1 MLGIVVVAG
10 MILSA
15 LAAPVDSAAAT
26 APAEKITLDVKTING
41 SGCPAGTATA
51 SADVASDNT
60 SFTVHYTNFTAK
72 AGGGASA
79 LDARKNCQINVLVH
93 VPQGFTYAIAGV
105 EYRGFAHIE
114 SGASALEQA
123 NYYFAGT
130 SPTARVRHTYPGP
143 FHGVW
148 RASDTTDVAALV
160 FAPCG
165 EDRNLNINAE
175 LRADAGTSSGTSYI
189 EMDSEHASVDTIYHF
204 AWKDC

>member
-1 MLGIVVVAG
+1 
-10 MILSA
+10 MILST
-15 LAAPVDSAAAT
+15 LATPVDHAAAS
-26 APAEKITLDVKTING
+26 APAEKITLDIKTING

-72 AGGGASA
+72 SGGGASA
-79 LDARKNCQINVLVH
+79 LEARKNCQINVVVH
-93 VPQGFTYAIAGV
+93 VPQGFTYAIAEA

-123 NYYFAGT
+123 NYYFTGT
-130 SPTARVRHTYPGP
+130 APTARVRHTIPGP

-148 RASDTTDVAALV
+148 RVTDTAEVAELV

-165 EDRNLNINAE
+165 ESRNLNINAE
-175 LRADAGTSSGTSYI
+175 LRADSGSSPGLSYI

-204 AWKDC
+204 AWKTC

>member
-1 MLGIVVVAG
+1 MLGMSVVAAL
-10 MILSA
+10 ILSA
-15 LAAPVDSAAAT
+15 FVAPVASGADSV
-26 APAEKITLDVKTING
+26 PSEKITLDIKTING

-79 LDARKNCQINVLVH
+79 LDARKNCQINVVVH
-93 VPQGFTYAIAGV
+93 VPQGFTYAIA
-105 EYRGFAHIE
+105 EADYRGYAHIE

-130 SPTARVRHTYPGP
+130 APTARVRHTFPGP

-148 RASDTTDVAALV
+148 RAVDQTDVDELV

-165 EDRNLNINAE
+165 ESRNLNINAE
-175 LRADAGTSSGTSYI
+175 LRADAGTSSAGSFI

-204 AWKDC
+204 SWKTC

>member
-1 MLGIVVVAG
+1 MLGILVVAG
-10 MILSA
+10 MVLSA
-15 LAAPVDSAAAT
+15 FAAPVDSPAES
-26 APAEKITLDVKTING
+26 APAGKITLDIKTING

-72 AGGGASA
+72 AGGDASA

-93 VPQGFTYAIAGV
+93 VPQGFTYAIARAD
-105 EYRGFAHIE
+105 YRGFAHIE
-114 SGASALEQA
+114 GGASALEQA
-123 NYYFAGT
+123 NYYFTGT
-130 SPTARVRHTYPGP
+130 APTARVRHTFPGP

-148 RASDTTDVAALV
+148 RASDTTEVAELV

-175 LRADAGTSSGTSYI
+175 LRADAGSSSGASYI

-204 AWKDC
+204 AWKTC

>member
-1 MLGIVVVAG
+1 MLGTSVVAALV
-10 MILSA
+10 LSA
-15 LAAPVDSAAAT
+15 FTAPLASGADSV
-26 APAEKITLDVKTING
+26 PAEKITLDIKTING

-60 SFTVHYTNFTAK
+60 AFTVHYTNFTAK

-79 LDARKNCQINVLVH
+79 LEARKNCQINVLVH
-93 VPQGFTYAIAGV
+93 VPQGFTYAIA
-105 EYRGFAHIE
+105 EADYRGFAHIE

-123 NYYFAGT
+123 NYYFTGT
-130 SPTARVRHTYPGP
+130 APTARVRHTFPGP

-148 RASDTTDVAALV
+148 RATDTTDVTDLV

-165 EDRNLNINAE
+165 ESRNLNINAE
-175 LRADAGTSSGTSYI
+175 LRADAGSATAGSFI

-204 AWKDC
+204 AWKTC